1 MGQDMGI
8 SALEEALPPLRG
20 TGLAVR
26 DLVTSEPG
34 QFSWLRGRLLSLIT
48 MDQVSALHQ
57 KRQCLQ
63 SSRAHR
69 PSCPRGQ

>member
-34 QFSWLRGRLLSLIT
+34 QFSWLRGRLLSHHHGPGFCIAPKET
-48 MDQVSALHQ
+48 VPSI
-57 KRQCLQ
+57 KQ
-63 SSRAHR
+63 SS
-69 PSCPRGQ
+69 